1 VSPTTM
7 TVLELLTV
15 GLLLAVGYV
24 LGRGHRQERER
35 VLRRQL
41 TAIQRVV
48 GEGEEAADLVAL
60 AEELAAARDFY
71 AAFHHWWDEHQG
83 SMVAVLD
90 AERAYEQAAGR

>member
-1 VSPTTM
+1 MSPTVM

-15 GLLLAVGYV
+15 GLLLAVGYA

-35 VLRRQL
+35 ALRRQL
-41 TAIQRVV
+41 AAVQRVV
-48 GEGEEAADLVAL
+48 GDPVDVDVVQLVG
-60 AEELAAARDFY
+60 ELAAARDFY